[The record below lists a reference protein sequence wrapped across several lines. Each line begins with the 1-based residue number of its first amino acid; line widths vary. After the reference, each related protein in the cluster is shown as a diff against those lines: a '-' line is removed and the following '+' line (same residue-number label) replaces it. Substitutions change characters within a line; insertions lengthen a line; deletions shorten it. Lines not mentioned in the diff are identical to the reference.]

1 MYKLII
7 FDMDGTIADT
17 DKVIVKSYLELYK
30 IYKPND
36 IPSVEKI
43 RTFSGP
49 PINKTLTEE
58 FPHLELDF
66 IKKEYRRISRGNYIK
81 YIKSFRFCR
90 ECLTILKK
98 KGYKI
103 SIATSKLESG
113 TRFCLE
119 LLKFDHL
126 FDFIVCADTID
137 VPKPAPNCVYE
148 IMNHYGVS
156 KEETL
161 FVGDTV
167 FDYKCAKA
175 AGIDVAIMTFMKRHF
190 DEDFAP
196 DFVTN
201 SYRKLLKYIEKH
213 GK

>member
-30 IYKPND
+30 MYRPDYKPS
-36 IPSVEKI
+36 IKKI
-43 RTFSGP
+43 KTFSGP
-49 PINKTLTEE
+49 PLNETLSKE

-66 IKKEYRRISRGNYIK
+66 IKKEYKRISKQNYIK
-81 YIKSFRFCR
+81 YLKTFRFCR
-90 ECLTILKK
+90 EFLEILKE

-103 SIATSKLESG
+103 SIATSKIEEG
-113 TRFCLE
+113 THFSLK
-119 LLKFDHL
+119 LLNFEHL

-137 VPKPAPNCVYE
+137 VPKPAPNCVFK
-148 IMNHYGVS
+148 IMDHYGIS

-161 FVGDTV
+161 FVGDTH
-167 FDYKCAKA
+167 FDYKCARA
-175 AGIDVAIMTFMKRHF
+175 AGVNVAIMTFMKREF
-190 DEDFAP
+190 NEDFNP
-196 DFVTN
+196 DFKTN
-201 SYRKLLKYIEKH
+201 SFKKLLKYIENY